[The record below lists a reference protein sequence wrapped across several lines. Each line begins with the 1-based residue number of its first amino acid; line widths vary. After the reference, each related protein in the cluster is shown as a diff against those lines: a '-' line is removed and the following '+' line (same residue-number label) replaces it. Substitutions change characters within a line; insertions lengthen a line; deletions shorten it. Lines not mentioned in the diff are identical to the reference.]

1 MVAWLNRSIGTAA
14 PARTSAA
21 ESAGETPFLLFTA
34 RSPLL
39 SPESKKQTANLSVS
53 SSGFP
58 RPTPRRFWGNLTFAD
73 PKKANSDRLSTLDD
87 FSPASSPRRPPKPR
101 RRPAYHGE
109 RGDTSKPAPRRQG
122 QSARPRTL
130 ALPRRLPL
138 RRGAQRSHAG
148 SPRTNP
154 PTPMKARIP
163 ACGDNHATLIL
174 SCLDVLPAPD
184 VSLTSNPA
192 SSPRL
197 NQCLLHRLTQNRL
210 SRS

>member
-1 MVAWLNRSIGTAA
+1 MVAWLDRSIGTAA
-14 PARTSAA
+14 PARTSAGLERGGDA
-21 ESAGETPFLLFTA
+21 FPSVYRSFSAPIA
-34 RSPLL
+34 R
-39 SPESKKQTANLSVS
+39 EQKKQTANLSVS

-148 SPRTNP
+148 SPRTKP
-154 PTPMKARIP
+154 PTPMKACIP
-163 ACGDNHATLIL
+163 
-174 SCLDVLPAPD
+174 
-184 VSLTSNPA
+184 SLRAEIT
-192 SSPRL
+192 
-197 NQCLLHRLTQNRL
+197 TQP
-210 SRS
+210 